1 MMSKAH
7 DLAMWIASTIG
18 LASLAGQFYIHQ
30 YNNVIIIIIKY
41 IISISYIFQAVIG
54 NLHLATSVISL
65 LAYFSRRDFLMA
77 VDGHVVSVIS
87 TLSIM
92 IGGMVMERGNMFSV
106 VGSGLLI
113 VAKLFNRFAS
123 YYYFNLSF

>member
-1 MMSKAH
+1 MSKAH

-30 YNNVIIIIIKY
+30 YNNVIFIIKY

-87 TLSIM
+87 TVSIM

-106 VGSGLLI
+106 VGSGLI
-113 VAKLFNRFAS
+113 IAAKLFNRFEN
-123 YYYFNLSF
+123 YFLWRMFLGE